1 MVQKISSLIVSI
13 YITALLYANLFFIK
27 QLTLVK
33 GADELFWN
41 HLAIFIIIL
50 IPVFFLINKYISAPV
65 SRGAMKPLR
74 AVLLL
79 IALVGLILTVLYH
92 IIPLEPIYNLPA
104 QVDQLFASETAFTVW
119 LIAPLLVLFI

>member
-1 MVQKISSLIVSI
+1 MQKLSSLIIAI

-33 GADELFWN
+33 GADQLFWN
-41 HLAIFIIIL
+41 HLAIFAIIL
-50 IPVFFLINKYISAPV
+50 VPVFFLINKYISAPV

-74 AVLLL
+74 FVLLFV
-79 IALVGLILTVLYH
+79 ALLGLVFTILYH

-104 QVDQLFASETAFTVW
+104 QVDQVFASEMAFTIW
-119 LIAPLLVLFI
+119 LIAPLVVLFL